1 MSAVTGTRKLALTAV
16 MFAVALGMVALAAIT
31 KITAPLFA
39 AWAPLLLAPYILTQR
54 EPGEEPPAPRSP
66 DKEPA
71 SEDDQEEPPQ

>member
-16 MFAVALGMVALAAIT
+16 MFVVALGMVVLAAVT

-39 AWAPLLLAPYILTQR
+39 AWAPLLVVPYILTRR

-66 DKEPA
+66 GKEPA
-71 SEDDQEEPPQ
+71 SEEVHQEQSD